1 MPRTDRNR
9 APGEG
14 TLYEEKSRNRWVGAV
29 VIDGKRR
36 KVTAKTK
43 TEARQKLNALTRSRD
58 NGEQVGDGNT
68 TVAQLVDKWMAR
80 DVASRSI
87 APSTLDTYRWSTRNI
102 NAGLG
107 KRRVRELTT
116 DDIENWLDKMSEAGL
131 ARSSLKKFRSTLR
144 QALEFGERRGV
155 VNRNAASIAKLT
167 PGARPTAERTA
178 LTPDQL
184 RTFLT
189 VCANERLG
197 AMFAIQATVGLRP
210 GEASGLCWDAV
221 DLESGTITIRTA
233 VRNEGNTAV
242 LVDRLKTRRA
252 HRAVVLPV
260 QVIRM
265 LTEHRRRQTIER
277 LASDSWADS
286 RLVFATRA
294 GTPLSASNVRRELD
308 RITLEAELPGVTPNE
323 LRHTAASNLSAAG
336 VPIEQIADVL
346 GHTDTAML
354 MEVYRHAVRPSI
366 DAAASA
372 MNRLIAENA

>member
-14 TLYEEKSRNRWVGAV
+14 TLYEEKSRSRWVGAV

-87 APSTLDTYRWSTRNI
+87 APSTLDTYRWSTRTI
-102 NAGLG
+102 NASLG

-167 PGARPTAERTA
+167 PGARATAERTA

-184 RTFLT
+184 RTLLT
-189 VCANERLG
+189 VCA
-197 AMFAIQATVGLRP
+197 
-210 GEASGLCWDAV
+210 
-221 DLESGTITIRTA
+221 
-233 VRNEGNTAV
+233 
-242 LVDRLKTRRA
+242 K
-252 HRAVVLPV
+252 
-260 QVIRM
+260 
-265 LTEHRRRQTIER
+265 
-277 LASDSWADS
+277 
-286 RLVFATRA
+286 
-294 GTPLSASNVRRELD
+294 
-308 RITLEAELPGVTPNE
+308 
-323 LRHTAASNLSAAG
+323 
-336 VPIEQIADVL
+336 
-346 GHTDTAML
+346 
-354 MEVYRHAVRPSI
+354 
-366 DAAASA
+366 
-372 MNRLIAENA
+372 

>member
-1 MPRTDRNR
+1 MPRTERNR

-14 TLYEEKSRNRWVGAV
+14 TLYEEKSRSRWVGAV

-87 APSTLDTYRWSTRNI
+87 APSTLDTHRWSTRTI

-144 QALEFGERRGV
+144 QTLEFGERRGV

-184 RTFLT
+184 RTFLA

-221 DLESGTITIRTA
+221 DLDSGTITIRTA

-252 HRAVVLPV
+252 HRAVVLPAEV
-260 QVIRM
+260 VRM
-265 LTEHRRRQTIER
+265 LAEHRRRQNVER

-308 RITLEAELPGVTPNE
+308 RITFQADVPSVTPNE

-372 MNRLIAENA
+372 MDRLIAENA

>member
-1 MPRTDRNR
+1 MPKTERRR
-9 APGEG
+9 APREG
-14 TLYEEKSRNRWVGAV
+14 TLYEEKARNRWVGAV
-29 VIDGKRR
+29 VVDGKRR

-58 NGEQVGDGNT
+58 SGEQVGDGNT
-68 TVAQLVDKWMAR
+68 TVAQLIEKWLSR

-87 APSTLDTYRWSTRNI
+87 APSTVDAYRWACGRIVT
-102 NAGLG
+102 GLG

-116 DDIENWLDKMSEAGL
+116 DDVESWLDRMSAAGH
-131 ARSSLKKFRSTLR
+131 ARTSLKKFRSALR

-155 VNRNAASIAKLT
+155 VNRNVAGIAKLT

-178 LTPDQL
+178 LTADQL

-189 VCANERLG
+189 ACTRERLG
-197 AMFAIQATVGLRP
+197 AMFAIQSTVGLRP
-210 GEASGLCWDAV
+210 GEAAGLCWDAV
-221 DLESGTITIRTA
+221 DLESGIITIRTA
-233 VRNEGNTAV
+233 VRNEGTTPV

-252 HRAVVLPV
+252 HRAVSLPAEV
-260 QVIRM
+260 VRM
-265 LTEHRRRQTIER
+265 LTEHRHNQKLER
-277 LASDSWADS
+277 LAADRWADP

-308 RITLEAELPGVTPNE
+308 RITAEAELPSVTPNE

-336 VPIEQIADVL
+336 VPIEQVADVL

-372 MNRLIAENA
+372 MDRLLAENV

>member
-43 TEARQKLNALTRSRD
+43 TEARQRLNALTRSRD

-87 APSTLDTYRWSTRNI
+87 APSTLDTYRWSTRTI

-178 LTPDQL
+178 LTTDQL

-189 VCANERLG
+189 VCSNERLG

-221 DLESGTITIRTA
+221 HLESGTITIRTA

-252 HRAVVLPV
+252 HRAVVLPAEV
-260 QVIRM
+260 VRM
-265 LTEHRRRQTIER
+265 LAEHRRRQNVER
-277 LASDSWADS
+277 LASDSWADR

-308 RITLEAELPGVTPNE
+308 RVTSEADLPSVTPNE

-366 DAAASA
+366 GAAASA
-372 MNRLIAENA
+372 MDRLIAENA

>member
-87 APSTLDTYRWSTRNI
+87 APSTLDTYRWSTRAI

-242 LVDRLKTRRA
+242 LVNRLKTRRA

-260 QVIRM
+260 EVVRM
-265 LTEHRRRQTIER
+265 LAEHRRRQKVER

-308 RITLEAELPGVTPNE
+308 RITLEADVPGVTPNE

-372 MNRLIAENA
+372 MDRLIAENA

>member
-1 MPRTDRNR
+1 
-9 APGEG
+9 
-14 TLYEEKSRNRWVGAV
+14 
-29 VIDGKRR
+29 
-36 KVTAKTK
+36 
-43 TEARQKLNALTRSRD
+43 
-58 NGEQVGDGNT
+58 
-68 TVAQLVDKWMAR
+68 
-80 DVASRSI
+80 
-87 APSTLDTYRWSTRNI
+87 
-102 NAGLG
+102 
-107 KRRVRELTT
+107 
-116 DDIENWLDKMSEAGL
+116 
-131 ARSSLKKFRSTLR
+131 
-144 QALEFGERRGV
+144 
-155 VNRNAASIAKLT
+155 
-167 PGARPTAERTA
+167 
-178 LTPDQL
+178 
-184 RTFLT
+184 
-189 VCANERLG
+189 
-197 AMFAIQATVGLRP
+197 MFAIQATVGLRP

-260 QVIRM
+260 EVVRM
-265 LTEHRRRQTIER
+265 LAEHRRRQNVER
-277 LASDSWADS
+277 LASDSWADR

-308 RITLEAELPGVTPNE
+308 RITFEADLPSVTPNE

-372 MNRLIAENA
+372 MDRLIAENA

>member
-1 MPRTDRNR
+1 MPRTERNR

-14 TLYEEKSRNRWVGAV
+14 TLYEERSRNRWVGAV

-43 TEARQKLNALTRSRD
+43 TEARQKLNSLTRSRD
-58 NGEQVGDGNT
+58 SGEQVGDGNT

-87 APSTLDTYRWSTRNI
+87 APSTLDTYRWSTRTI

-155 VNRNAASIAKLT
+155 VNRNAASTAKLT
-167 PGARPTAERTA
+167 PGARATAERTA

-184 RTFLT
+184 RSFLT

-197 AMFAIQATVGLRP
+197 AMFAIQATVGVRP

-233 VRNEGNTAV
+233 VRNEG
-242 LVDRLKTRRA
+242 KTRRCSS
-252 HRAVVLPV
+252 
-260 QVIRM
+260 
-265 LTEHRRRQTIER
+265 T
-277 LASDSWADS
+277 DS
-286 RLVFATRA
+286 RRGEPT
-294 GTPLSASNVRRELD
+294 
-308 RITLEAELPGVTPNE
+308 
-323 LRHTAASNLSAAG
+323 
-336 VPIEQIADVL
+336 EQSCCPSRWS
-346 GHTDTAML
+346 GCS
-354 MEVYRHAVRPSI
+354 PSI
-366 DAAASA
+366 DVDRRSSGS
-372 MNRLIAENA
+372 RLTDGRTAGWCSPPELALPCRQATFVANSIGSR